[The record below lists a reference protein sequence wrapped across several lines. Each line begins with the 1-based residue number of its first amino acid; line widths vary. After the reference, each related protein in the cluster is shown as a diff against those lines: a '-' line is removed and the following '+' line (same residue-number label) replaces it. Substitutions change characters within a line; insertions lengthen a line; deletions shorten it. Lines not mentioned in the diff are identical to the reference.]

1 MALGDFLFPHAE
13 LNLVIARSFESD
25 IESVKDKQSQEYI
38 DTTALIRMHSGDLK
52 RLGLQDERAASV
64 KSDIGNVIVRVFGDD
79 KIPEGTAVMPYGPWA
94 LSLVSVPTDSS
105 PPQFHGIKIT
115 VTKSDDSVTTLDSL
129 FDS

>member
-38 DTTALIRMHSGDLK
+38 DTTALIRMHSSDLK
-52 RLGLQDERAASV
+52 RLGLQDEQAASV
-64 KSDIGNVIVRVFGDD
+64 KSDIGTVIVKAFGDD

-94 LSLVSVPTDSS
+94 LSLVSVPTDGA
-105 PPQFHGIKIT
+105 PPQFHGLKIAVAKT
-115 VTKSDDSVTTLDSL
+115 DDSITTLDSL